1 MSTNRVSETGSTLF
15 SSPSRAHPLVM
26 TGEKLQYWKL
36 VTEHSGMSRVPVKF
50 MALCTV
56 PSSVYVKATE
66 GGKLV
71 FGFTLLEGG
80 NSLACMVYADDIVP
94 DMM

>member
-1 MSTNRVSETGSTLF
+1 
-15 SSPSRAHPLVM
+15 
-26 TGEKLQYWKL
+26 
-36 VTEHSGMSRVPVKF
+36 MSRVPVKF

-56 PSSVYVKATE
+56 PSSVYVKATD

-80 NSLACMVYADDIVP
+80 SSMACMVYADDIVP